1 MKRNVAI
8 VYLSSAVAWLL
19 SLVVVLSVTIADGSL
34 GSILGSWFVCGVVLV
49 LGAGGA
55 ATVEYYMLKEY
66 E

>member
-1 MKRNVAI
+1 MGKNVAI
-8 VYLSSAVAWLL
+8 VYLSSAIAWLI
-19 SLVVVLSVTIADGSL
+19 SLVIALSVTLADGTL

-55 ATVEYYMLKEY
+55 ATVEYVLLKEY

>member
-1 MKRNVAI
+1 MGKNVAI

-19 SLVVVLSVTIADGSL
+19 TLVVALSVTIADGSL

-55 ATVEYYMLKEY
+55 ATVEYVLLKEY

>member
-1 MKRNVAI
+1 MGKNVAI

-19 SLVVVLSVTIADGSL
+19 SLVVALSITLADGTL
-34 GSILGSWFVCGVVLV
+34 GSIIHSWLACGVVLV

-55 ATVEYYMLKEY
+55 TTVEYVLLKEY